1 MADTTVQAGTNE
13 PGGRAATM
21 SNWALIRYR
30 FARNP
35 MAMLGLLFV
44 VLLYA
49 IAMPADFTAPYDP
62 TQRFQ
67 TSINLP
73 PQALRIID
81 EEGKLDWPFAY
92 AVTQKTNP
100 RTFRR
105 EYTADTT
112 QKIYFQ
118 LFAPVTLVA
127 VDGTTSPGVR
137 LFGFSGGNV
146 HLLGTDAQGRDVLS
160 RSIHGGRVSLLI
172 GLIGVAI
179 SMTIG
184 TLIGIISGYFGG
196 WIDNVI
202 QRTIEVLLSF
212 PTIPLWMAFSAAV
225 PDTWSPLHVFFVMSV
240 IISFIGWA
248 SLARIVR
255 GITLSLKSEEYV
267 TAARANG
274 AGIWWVIRHHLLPGN
289 YSYVIVALTLAI
301 PNMILGET
309 ALSFLGLGI
318 RPPMVSWGALLQTS
332 QDINVIANQPW
343 VVFAAAVPVILAVLA
358 FNFVG
363 DGLRDAVDPV
373 GR

>member
-1 MADTTVQAGTNE
+1 MVDTTFQPGAME
-13 PGGRAATM
+13 PGGRAAAM
-21 SNWALIRYR
+21 SSSGLIRLR
-30 FARNP
+30 FRRNP
-35 MAMLGLLFV
+35 MAMFGLFLV
-44 VLLYA
+44 ILLYA
-49 IAMPADFTAPYDP
+49 IAIPADFTAPYDAI
-62 TQRFQ
+62 QRFQ

-81 EEGKLDWPFAY
+81 EEGRLDWPFAY
-92 AVTQKTNP
+92 EVTQKTNP

-112 QKIYFQ
+112 SRIYLQ
-118 LFAPVTLVA
+118 LFAPATQTGA
-127 VDGTTSPGVR
+127 DGTLTTTLR
-137 LFGFSGGNV
+137 LFGFTGGSV

-160 RSIHGGRVSLLI
+160 RTIHGGRVSLLI
-172 GLIGVAI
+172 GLIGVVI

-184 TLIGIISGYFGG
+184 TLVGIISGYFGG
-196 WIDNVI
+196 WIDNVT
-202 QRTIEVLLSF
+202 QRGIEVLLSF

-225 PDTWSPLHVFFVMSV
+225 PDTWSPLHVFFMMSL

-255 GITLSLKSEEYV
+255 GITLSLKTEEYV

-274 AGIWWVIRHHLLPGN
+274 AGTWWIVRHHLLPGN
-289 YSYVIVALTLAI
+289 YSYIIVALTLAI

-318 RPPMVSWGALLQTS
+318 RPPMVSWGSLLQTS

-343 VVFAAAVPVILAVLA
+343 VVFAAAVPVIIAVLA

-363 DGLRDAVDPV
+363 DGLRDAIDPV

>member
-1 MADTTVQAGTNE
+1 MVEAALETGTATLE
-13 PGGRAATM
+13 RSTAAM
-21 SNWALIRYR
+21 SHGALIRFR
-30 FARNP
+30 FRRNWLA
-35 MAMLGLLFV
+35 MAGLILV
-44 VLLYA
+44 ILLYA
-49 IAMPADFTAPYDP
+49 VTIPAEFTAPYGV

-67 TSINLP
+67 TSVNLP
-73 PQALRIID
+73 PQPLRVIGED
-81 EEGKLDWPFAY
+81 GKLDWPFAY
-92 AVTQKTNP
+92 ALSQHTNP

-105 EYTADTT
+105 EYTLDMTR
-112 QKIYFQ
+112 KIYLQ
-118 LFAPVTLVA
+118 LFAPVEGHTDNGLLA
-127 VDGTTSPGVR
+127 PRKLIGFAGGT
-137 LFGFSGGNV
+137 V
-146 HLLGTDAQGRDVLS
+146 HLLGTDSQGRDVLS

-172 GLIGVAI
+172 GLFGVII

-184 TLIGIISGYFGG
+184 TLIGLISGYFGG
-196 WIDNVI
+196 WIDNVT
-202 QRTIEVLLSF
+202 QRGIEVLLSF

-225 PDTWSPLHVFFVMSV
+225 PDTWSPIQVFFVMSL

-255 GITLSLKSEEYV
+255 GITLSLKNEEYV
-267 TAARANG
+267 TAARVNG
-274 AGIWWVIRHHLLPGN
+274 AGTWWVVRHHLLPGN
-289 YSYVIVALTLAI
+289 YSYIIVALTLAI

-318 RPPMVSWGALLQTS
+318 RPPMVSWGSLLQTS

>member
-1 MADTTVQAGTNE
+1 MADTTFQPGATE
-13 PGGRAATM
+13 PGGRTAAM
-21 SNWALIRYR
+21 SSGALIRYR
-30 FARNP
+30 FGRNR
-35 MAMLGLLFV
+35 MAMFGLFLV
-44 VLLYA
+44 ILLYA
-49 IAMPADFTAPYDP
+49 ITIPADFTAPYDA

-73 PQALRIID
+73 PQPLRIID
-81 EEGKLDWPFAY
+81 EAGSLDWPFAY
-92 AVTQKTNP
+92 AMTQKTNP

-112 QKIYFQ
+112 QKVYLQ
-118 LFAPVTLVA
+118 LFAPVTQVSA
-127 VDGTTSPGVR
+127 DGTSSTGVR
-137 LFGFSGGNV
+137 LFGFSGGSV
-146 HLLGTDAQGRDVLS
+146 HFLGTDAQGRDVLS
-160 RSIHGGRVSLLI
+160 RTIHGGRVSLLI
-172 GLIGVAI
+172 GLIGVMI

-184 TLIGIISGYFGG
+184 TLIGIISGYVGG
-196 WIDNVI
+196 WVDNAT
-202 QRTIEVLLSF
+202 QRGIEVLLSF

-225 PDTWSPLHVFFVMSV
+225 PDTWSPLHVFFAMSL

-255 GITLSLKSEEYV
+255 GITLSLKTEEYV

-274 AGIWWVIRHHLLPGN
+274 AGTWWIVRHHLLPGN
-289 YSYVIVALTLAI
+289 YSYIIVALTLAI

-318 RPPMVSWGALLQTS
+318 RPPMVSWGSLLQTS

-343 VVFAAAVPVILAVLA
+343 VVFAAAVPVIMAVLA

>member
-1 MADTTVQAGTNE
+1 MADTTLEPGVSE
-13 PGGRAATM
+13 PGGRAAAM
-21 SNWALIRYR
+21 SSGALIRYR
-30 FARNP
+30 FSRNP
-35 MAMLGLLFV
+35 MAMLGLFLV
-44 VLLYA
+44 ILLYA
-49 IAMPADFTAPYDP
+49 IAIPADFTAPYDA

-73 PQALRIID
+73 PQGLRVID
-81 EEGKLDWPFAY
+81 EEGRFDLPFAY

-105 EYTADTT
+105 EYTADTST
-112 QKIYFQ
+112 KVYLQ
-118 LFAPVTLVA
+118 LFVQVA
-127 VDGTTSPGVR
+127 QVAADGTSRNSVR
-137 LFGFSGGNV
+137 LFGFSGGSV

-172 GLIGVAI
+172 GLIGVVI

-184 TLIGIISGYFGG
+184 TLVGIISGYFGG
-196 WIDNVI
+196 WIDNI
-202 QRTIEVLLSF
+202 TQRGIEVLLSF

-225 PDTWSPLHVFFVMSV
+225 PDTWSPLHVFFVMSL

-255 GITLSLKSEEYV
+255 GITLSLKTEEYV

-274 AGIWWVIRHHLLPGN
+274 AGIWWVVRHHLLPGN
-289 YSYVIVALTLAI
+289 YSYIIVALTLAI

-318 RPPMVSWGALLQTS
+318 RPPMVSWGSLLQTS

-343 VVFAAAVPVILAVLA
+343 VVFAAAVPVIFAVLA